1 MPPKQQT
8 EVLRLNNKYST
19 VDTKDLVTTIA
30 YMIGIRK
37 NIVEQCFDEP
47 CHELLQSLYSNKPA
61 TIIRYLCKLRTTLFR
76 RYKKTDS
83 EMRYNLKNLH
93 TLEWYDHENIKHLEE
108 WGIHII
114 KANYRSDKYM
124 FDLNELIANHI
135 DECSSLFPDWC
146 EWKYIRE
153 LFVIPHYNNPV
164 ALKREFEKY
173 MKSNNFYPF
182 QMYIYWTPYDCGSML
197 MSDRKFLQIIYG
209 LHNDSFEDTSKYRD
223 ANDETK
229 NNIYEFIRR
238 SMRTVIAV
246 DCENSDVYKLYATL
260 KNLDQ
265 SELDKIEKIYL
276 YDDHHTT
283 AGWQWLDKFTEIP
296 VEHIMIDRVTER
308 KSLVDIVMT
317 AGVCQSHYAEGI
329 DSFILVSSDSDFWG
343 LITSLPN
350 AKFLV
355 MYEYEN
361 CGKAIKSA
369 LEEHD
374 IYYCAIDDF
383 CSGNVDG
390 FKRAVLLGL
399 LQKYLPD
406 ILYLNGKSLVEHLY
420 EEAWI
425 SGTESEKKAFYERYV
440 KTLTL
445 KIDKDGNFTVEV
457 KK

>member
-1 MPPKQQT
+1 
-8 EVLRLNNKYST
+8 
-19 VDTKDLVTTIA
+19 
-30 YMIGIRK
+30 
-37 NIVEQCFDEP
+37 
-47 CHELLQSLYSNKPA
+47 
-61 TIIRYLCKLRTTLFR
+61 
-76 RYKKTDS
+76 
-83 EMRYNLKNLH
+83 MR
-93 TLEWYDHENIKHLEE
+93 DH
-108 WGIHII
+108 
-114 KANYRSDKYM
+114 AM
-124 FDLNELIANHI
+124 
-135 DECSSLFPDWC
+135 
-146 EWKYIRE
+146 
-153 LFVIPHYNNPV
+153 
-164 ALKREFEKY
+164 
-173 MKSNNFYPF
+173 
-182 QMYIYWTPYDCGSML
+182 
-197 MSDRKFLQIIYG
+197 
-209 LHNDSFEDTSKYRD
+209 
-223 ANDETK
+223 
-229 NNIYEFIRR
+229 
-238 SMRTVIAV
+238 
-246 DCENSDVYKLYATL
+246 
-260 KNLDQ
+260 
-265 SELDKIEKIYL
+265 
-276 YDDHHTT
+276 
-283 AGWQWLDKFTEIP
+283 
-296 VEHIMIDRVTER
+296 ER
-308 KSLVDIVMT
+308 KLLVDSVRT

>member
-1 MPPKQQT
+1 MAS
-8 EVLRLNNKYST
+8 NNRYST
-19 VDTKDLVTTIA
+19 VDTKDLVATIA
-30 YMIGIRK
+30 YLIGVK
-37 NIVEQCFDEP
+37 KHIVEKCFDAE
-47 CHELLQSLYSNKPA
+47 CHELLQKLYSSQAA
-61 TIIRYLCKLRTTLFR
+61 TTIRYLCKLRTALFLK
-76 RYKKTDS
+76 YKKTDY
-83 EMRYNLKNLH
+83 EMRNNLKNLN
-93 TLEWYDHENIKHLEE
+93 TLEWYDAENIKTLES
-108 WGIHII
+108 WGIPII
-114 KANYRSDKYM
+114 KANYRSEKYM
-124 FDLNELIANHI
+124 LDLNKLIANHI
-135 DECSSLFPDWC
+135 DDVAALIHDWC
-146 EWKYIRE
+146 EWQYIRE
-153 LFVIPHYNNPV
+153 LFVIPHYNNPI

-173 MKSNNFYPF
+173 MTSKMYYPL
-182 QMYIYWTPYDCGSML
+182 QVYIYWTPFDCGSML
-197 MSDRKFLQIIYG
+197 LSDRKFLQIIYG
-209 LHNDSFEDTSKYRD
+209 LHHDSFEDPSKYRD
-223 ANDETK
+223 ATEETK
-229 NNIYEFIRR
+229 NNIYTFIRN

-260 KNLDQ
+260 RNLDQ

-283 AGWQWLDKFTEIP
+283 VGWQWLDKFTEIP
-296 VEHIMIDRVTER
+296 VEHILIDRVTER

-317 AGVCQSHYAEGI
+317 AGVCQSHFAEGI

-350 AKFLV
+350 ARFLV

-361 CGKAIKSA
+361 CGRAIKNA

-406 ILYLNGKSLVEHLY
+406 ILYLNGKELVNHLY

-425 SGTESEKKAFYERYV
+425 EGTESEKKHFYDRYV
-440 KTLTL
+440 KTLSL
-445 KIDKDGNFTVEV
+445 KVDGDGNFTVEV

>member
-1 MPPKQQT
+1 MAS
-8 EVLRLNNKYST
+8 NNRYST
-19 VDTKDLVTTIA
+19 VDTKDLVATIA
-30 YMIGIRK
+30 YLIGVK
-37 NIVEQCFDEP
+37 KHIVEKCFDAE
-47 CHELLQSLYSNKPA
+47 CHELLQKLYSSQAA
-61 TIIRYLCKLRTTLFR
+61 TTIRYLCKLRTALFLK
-76 RYKKTDS
+76 YKKTDY
-83 EMRYNLKNLH
+83 EMRNNLKNLN
-93 TLEWYDHENIKHLEE
+93 TLEWYDAENIVQLEK
-108 WGIHII
+108 WGIPII
-114 KANYRSDKYM
+114 KANYRSEKYM
-124 FDLNELIANHI
+124 LDLNKLIANHI
-135 DECSSLFPDWC
+135 DDVVALIPDWC
-146 EWKYIRE
+146 EWQYIRE
-153 LFVIPHYNNPV
+153 LFVIPHYNNPI

-173 MKSNNFYPF
+173 MTSKMYYPF
-182 QMYIYWTPYDCGSML
+182 QVYIYWTPFDCGSML
-197 MSDRKFLQIIYG
+197 LSDRKFLQIIYG
-209 LHNDSFEDTSKYRD
+209 LHHDSFEDPSKYRD
-223 ANDETK
+223 ATEETK
-229 NNIYEFIRR
+229 NNIYTFIRN

-260 KNLDQ
+260 RNLDQ

-283 AGWQWLDKFTEIP
+283 VGWQWLDKFTEIP
-296 VEHIMIDRVTER
+296 VEHILIDRVTER

-317 AGVCQSHYAEGI
+317 AGVCQSHFAEGI

-350 AKFLV
+350 ARFLV

-361 CGKAIKSA
+361 CGRAIKNA

-406 ILYLNGKSLVEHLY
+406 ILYLNGKELVEHLY

-425 SGTESEKKAFYERYV
+425 EGTESEKKHFYDRYV
-440 KTLTL
+440 KTLSL
-445 KIDKDGNFTVEV
+445 KVDGDGNFTVVV

>member
-1 MPPKQQT
+1 MAS
-8 EVLRLNNKYST
+8 NNRYST
-19 VDTKDLVTTIA
+19 VDTKDLVATIA
-30 YMIGIRK
+30 YLIGVK
-37 NIVEQCFDEP
+37 KHIVEKCFDAE
-47 CHELLQSLYSNKPA
+47 CHELLQKLYSSQAA
-61 TIIRYLCKLRTTLFR
+61 TTIRYLCKLRTALFLK
-76 RYKKTDS
+76 YKKTDY
-83 EMRYNLKNLH
+83 EMRNNLKNLN
-93 TLEWYDHENIKHLEE
+93 TLEWYDAENIKTLGS
-108 WGIHII
+108 WGIPII
-114 KANYRSDKYM
+114 KANYRSEKYM
-124 FDLNELIANHI
+124 LDLNKLIANHI
-135 DECSSLFPDWC
+135 DDVAALIPDWC
-146 EWKYIRE
+146 EWQYIRE
-153 LFVIPHYNNPV
+153 LFVIPHYNNPI

-173 MKSNNFYPF
+173 MTSKMYYPF
-182 QMYIYWTPYDCGSML
+182 QVYIYWTPFDCGSML
-197 MSDRKFLQIIYG
+197 LSDRKFLQIIYG
-209 LHNDSFEDTSKYRD
+209 LHHDSFEDPSKYRD
-223 ANDETK
+223 ATEETK
-229 NNIYEFIRR
+229 NNIYTFIRN

-260 KNLDQ
+260 RNLDQ

-283 AGWQWLDKFTEIP
+283 VGWQWLDKFTEIP
-296 VEHIMIDRVTER
+296 VEHILIDRVTER

-317 AGVCQSHYAEGI
+317 AGVCQSHFAEGI

-350 AKFLV
+350 ARFLV

-361 CGKAIKSA
+361 CGRAIKNA

-406 ILYLNGKSLVEHLY
+406 ILYLNGKELVNHLY

-425 SGTESEKKAFYERYV
+425 EGTESEKKHFYDRYV
-440 KTLTL
+440 KTLCL
-445 KIDKDGNFTVEV
+445 KVDGDGNFTVEV

>member
-1 MPPKQQT
+1 MNSKHT
-8 EVLRLNNKYST
+8 T
-19 VDTKDLVTTIA
+19 VDTKELVTTIA
-30 YMIGIRK
+30 YMIGIK
-37 NIVEQCFDEP
+37 KHIVEQCFDAE
-47 CHELLQSLYSNKPA
+47 CHDLLQKLYANQSA
-61 TIIRYLCKLRTTLFR
+61 TTIRYLCKLRTTLFR
-76 RYKKTDS
+76 RYKKTDL
-83 EMRYNLKNLH
+83 EMRNNLKNL
-93 TLEWYDHENIKHLEE
+93 TSLEWYDHENIKQLEK
-108 WGIHII
+108 WGVPII

-124 FDLNELIANHI
+124 LDINALIAKHI
-135 DECSSLFPDWC
+135 DSCSSLFPDWC
-146 EWKYIRE
+146 EWAYIRE

-173 MKSNNFYPF
+173 MTSKDYYPF
-182 QMYIYWTPYDCGSML
+182 QQYIYWTPFDCGSML
-197 MSDRKFLQIIYG
+197 MSDRKFLQILYG
-209 LHNDSFEDTSKYRD
+209 LHHDSFEDPSKYRD

-229 NNIYEFIRR
+229 NSIYGFIEN

-260 KNLDQ
+260 KGLDQ
-265 SELDKIEKIYL
+265 SELDKIERIYL

-283 AGWQWLDKFTEIP
+283 VGWQWLQNFTEIP

-317 AGVCQSHYAEGI
+317 AGVCQNHYAEGI

-361 CGKAIKSA
+361 CGRAIKNA
-369 LEEHD
+369 LAEHD
-374 IYYCAIDDF
+374 IYYCSIDDF
-383 CSGNVDG
+383 CSANVDG

-406 ILYLNGKSLVEHLY
+406 ILYTNGKELVEHLY

-425 SGTESEKKAFYERYV
+425 NGTDAEKKVFYDRYI
-440 KTLTL
+440 KTLSL
-445 KIDKDGNFTVEV
+445 KIDKDGNFSIDV

>member
-1 MPPKQQT
+1 MS
-8 EVLRLNNKYST
+8 LGNKYST
-19 VDTKDLVTTIA
+19 VDTKDLVATIA
-30 YMIGIRK
+30 YLIGVK
-37 NIVEQCFDEP
+37 KHIVEKCFDAE
-47 CHELLQSLYSNKPA
+47 CHELLQTLYSSQPA
-61 TIIRYLCKLRTTLFR
+61 TTIRYLCKLRTALFLK
-76 RYKKTDS
+76 YKKTDY
-83 EMRYNLKNLH
+83 EMRNNLKNLN
-93 TLEWYDHENIKHLEE
+93 TLEWYDAENIKVLES
-108 WGIHII
+108 WGIPII
-114 KANYRSDKYM
+114 KANYRSEKYM
-124 FDLNELIANHI
+124 LDLNKLIANHI
-135 DECSSLFPDWC
+135 DDVAALIPDWC
-146 EWKYIRE
+146 EWQYIRE
-153 LFVIPHYNNPV
+153 LFVIPHYNNPI

-173 MKSNNFYPF
+173 MTSKMYYPF
-182 QMYIYWTPYDCGSML
+182 QVYIYWTPFDCGSML
-197 MSDRKFLQIIYG
+197 LSDRKFLQIIYG
-209 LHNDSFEDTSKYRD
+209 LHHDSFEDPSKYRD
-223 ANDETK
+223 ATEETK
-229 NNIYEFIRR
+229 NNIYTFIRN

-260 KNLDQ
+260 RNLDQ

-283 AGWQWLDKFTEIP
+283 VGWQWLDKFTEIP
-296 VEHIMIDRVTER
+296 VEHILIDRVTER

-317 AGVCQSHYAEGI
+317 AGVCQSHFAEGI

-350 AKFLV
+350 ARFLV

-361 CGKAIKSA
+361 CGRAIKNA
-369 LEEHD
+369 LKEHD

-406 ILYLNGKSLVEHLY
+406 ILYLNGKELVNHLY

-425 SGTESEKKAFYERYV
+425 EGTESEKKHFYDRYV
-440 KTLTL
+440 KTLSL
-445 KIDKDGNFTVEV
+445 KVDGDGNFTVEV

>member
-1 MPPKQQT
+1 M
-8 EVLRLNNKYST
+8 NNRST
-19 VDTKDLVTTIA
+19 VDTKDLVATIA
-30 YMIGIRK
+30 YLIGIK
-37 NIVEQCFDEP
+37 KQFLEQNYGSECR
-47 CHELLQSLYSNKPA
+47 ELLDSLYQNKEA
-61 TIIRYLCKLRTTLFR
+61 TIIRCLCKLRTTLFLK
-76 RYKKTDS
+76 YKKTDI
-83 EMRYNLKNLH
+83 EMRDNLKKL
-93 TLEWYDHENIKHLEE
+93 TSLEWYDAEDIKLLEK
-108 WGIHII
+108 WDIPIL
-114 KANYRSDKYM
+114 KANYRSEKYM
-124 FDLNELIANHI
+124 LDFNTLIAAHI
-135 DECSSLFPDWC
+135 DACASLIPDWV
-146 EWKYIRE
+146 EWKYIKE

-164 ALKREFEKY
+164 ALKREFEKFMASKTY
-173 MKSNNFYPF
+173 YPF
-182 QMYIYWTPYDCGSML
+182 RAYIYWTPYDCGNML
-197 MSDRKFLQIIYG
+197 LTDRKFLQIIYG
-209 LHNDSFEDTSKYRD
+209 LHHDSFEDPSKYRD
-223 ANDETK
+223 ANAETK
-229 NNIYEFIRR
+229 NNIYEFIRC

-246 DCENSDVYKLYATL
+246 DCENSDVYNLYATL

-265 SELDKIEKIYL
+265 SELDKIERIYL

-283 AGWQWLDKFTEIP
+283 VGWQWLDKFTEIP
-296 VEHIMIDRVTER
+296 VEHILIDRVTER

-317 AGVCQSHYAEGI
+317 AGVCQNHYAEGI

-361 CGKAIKSA
+361 CGRAIKNA
-369 LEEHD
+369 LSEHD

-406 ILYLNGKSLVEHLY
+406 ILYLNGRELVDHLY

-425 SGTESEKKAFYERYV
+425 NNATDSEKKSFYDRYV
-440 KTLTL
+440 RTLSL
-445 KIDKDGNFTVEV
+445 KVDKDGNFTVEV